1 MKPARTP
8 AGDMPAQQVA
18 RFQALFRDLRR
29 DNLQMLDD
37 VYAPEILFE
46 DPLHRVM
53 GLAALKDYF
62 GRLYDGV
69 ESIDFEFGAVLG
81 SHDQAMLTWQMR
93 MTHRRL
99 RAGRELILAGA
110 SHIRFG
116 ARVHYHRDYFDA
128 GALLYERIPLFGGIV
143 RAIRRRV

>member
-1 MKPARTP
+1 
-8 AGDMPAQQVA
+8 MPAKQVA
-18 RFQALFRDLRR
+18 RLQALFRDLRR
-29 DNLQMLDD
+29 DNLHILDD
-37 VYAPEILFE
+37 VYAPQIVFE

-62 GRLYDGV
+62 GRLYEGV
-69 ESIDFEFGAVLG
+69 ERIDFEFGAVLG
-81 SHDQAMLTWQMR
+81 SPDQAMLTWQMR

-99 RAGRELILAGA
+99 RAGKELILPGA

-128 GALLYERIPLFGGIV
+128 GALLYERIPLLGGIV
-143 RAIRRRV
+143 RAIRGRV